1 MVVAPLWPPH
11 TRGEHDASSV
21 GAALRGNREASG
33 QKRNKNELIAVVDES
48 TGLFHSIQSVRTP
61 PRESERV

>member
-1 MVVAPLWPPH
+1 MAMFWSPN
-11 TRGEHDASSV
+11 TRGEHDANSV

-48 TGLFHSIQSVRTP
+48 SALFHLIQSVRTP
-61 PRESERV
+61 P